1 MLLFLVF
8 LSPGDPPNR
17 AYSHSDV
24 SATCDPDHVT
34 SNVPTAHAQARAVT
48 RSDLGLERDI
58 RGDIRGEAA
67 TSEIRITENIN
78 MSQSAR

>member
-1 MLLFLVF
+1 MMLLFLVF

-24 SATCDPDHVT
+24 SATCDPDNVT
-34 SNVPTAHAQARAVT
+34 SNVPSAHAQARGVT

-67 TSEIRITENIN
+67 NSEIRITEN
-78 MSQSAR
+78 MSSSAR

>member
-1 MLLFLVF
+1 MMLLFLVF

-34 SNVPTAHAQARAVT
+34 SNVPSAHAQARGVT

-58 RGDIRGEAA
+58 RGEAA
-67 TSEIRITENIN
+67 NSEIRITENIN

>member
-1 MLLFLVF
+1 MMLLFLVF

-24 SATCDPDHVT
+24 SATCDPDNVT
-34 SNVPTAHAQARAVT
+34 SNVPSAHAQARGVT

-58 RGDIRGEAA
+58 GIRGEAA

-78 MSQSAR
+78 MSSSAR